1 MAYIMMLA
9 RVFSKEEYA
18 KDFINNGKFRL
29 NTLNFFKGY
38 DEEHANN
45 IGDVYE
51 GIRYR
56 ATAEQEVKVTIEY
69 NGKREEI
76 EVQEVYSHDNYVLN
90 NNVFCLYAPSVDI
103 EKKYTLE
110 AMREI
115 VAFQEDAEKLGDYL
129 VIITNPDEFFERVRK
144 TILKL
149 GYTLKRG
156 LVEYVDFNNPV
167 HVPIEKIGFV
177 KSDEFSHQ
185 KEYRLMVDDGRN
197 IDEYIELQIGPLN
210 DIAFLIPTKDF
221 NQSLNFEIKE

>member
-1 MAYIMMLA
+1 MMLA

-38 DEEHANN
+38 EEEHANN

>member
-1 MAYIMMLA
+1 MMMLA

-38 DEEHANN
+38 EEEHANN

-156 LVEYVDFNNPV
+156 LVEYVDFNNP
-167 HVPIEKIGFV
+167 
-177 KSDEFSHQ
+177 
-185 KEYRLMVDDGRN
+185 
-197 IDEYIELQIGPLN
+197 
-210 DIAFLIPTKDF
+210 
-221 NQSLNFEIKE
+221 

>member
-38 DEEHANN
+38 EEEHANN

-115 VAFQEDAEKLGDYL
+115 VAFQEDAKKLGDYL

>member
-1 MAYIMMLA
+1 MMLA

>member
-38 DEEHANN
+38 EEEHANN

-103 EKKYTLE
+103 DKKYTLE

>member
-1 MAYIMMLA
+1 MLA

-38 DEEHANN
+38 EEEHANN

>member
-38 DEEHANN
+38 EEEHANN

-129 VIITNPDEFFERVRK
+129 VIITNPDEFFERGRK

>member
-51 GIRYR
+51 GIGYR